1 MVKGKFDRDVLT
13 AMDPMFLRALI
24 RERAHHTLES
34 KVYSALCDGD
44 PVRPDLGDA
53 VQEMLAVVEDRGL
66 PTDSADLQ
74 WVYRLLDLAE
84 ALKPDERPDLD
95 IPKPEP
101 FSTEEMR
108 TVEKLIR
115 QRRSIREVGDED
127 VPAWMIKKIVEA
139 GLWAP
144 HACNL
149 QNIRVIVID
158 DAEGLALFAGKEHRG
173 FRAAIVVCQDMR
185 SYEFYAATVPERNH
199 GLDCGAAT
207 QNMLLMAHALGL
219 GATWMTFTK
228 SEMQRIRE
236 HYELPDFIRIVTYI
250 GLGWPR
256 LGALAPGRIA
266 VEEAILGDWP
276 G

>member
-1 MVKGKFDRDVLT
+1 M
-13 AMDPMFLRALI
+13 AMDPMFLRAVI
-24 RERAHHTLES
+24 RERVHHTLEN
-34 KVYSALCDGD
+34 KVYNALASED
-44 PVRPDLGDA
+44 PVSPNLGDA
-53 VQEMLAVVEDRGL
+53 VREMLAVVEERGL

-74 WVYRLLDLAE
+74 WAYSLLDLAE
-84 ALKPDERPDLD
+84 DLKRGESPDLD
-95 IPKPEP
+95 IPEP
-101 FSTEEMR
+101 LSTE
-108 TVEKLIR
+108 TVQTLERLIR
-115 QRRSIREVGDED
+115 QRRSIREVSGED
-127 VPAWMIKKIVEA
+127 VPAWMIKKIIEA

-158 DAEGLALFAGKEHRG
+158 DAERLALFAGKEHRG
-173 FRAAIVVCQDMR
+173 FRVAIVVCQDMR

-207 QNMLLMAHALGL
+207 QNMVLMAHALGL

-228 SEMQRIRE
+228 PEMQRVRE
-236 HYELPDFIRIVTYI
+236 HYELPDDIQVVTYI

-256 LGALAPGRIA
+256 MGPLAPGRIA